1 MGKRSKNHSHYDIL
15 AESEDEGGEAPA
27 AAPRLGRMLQEV
39 ASHGSDGRIRH
50 KSTLVNV
57 PQSPSKS
64 QRRQADASLLRD
76 DNPLPEMEQPNYD
89 LREAGSDS
97 GGEDSDDEGGR
108 ELRESDDPLKQ
119 WVRDHRDEFLDELL
133 RWEGRGDHRSIEA
146 CEDCRAAKLAADNRR
161 AADVPKTDPPDAAAP
176 STEPHDPPTVP
187 HNAVPAQGDHRCT
200 DCIGGGQLL
209 CAPCLV
215 RRHRHQPLHRIQFW
229 NGEYFVPKTLRELG
243 LRMQLGHWAGY
254 EHRCPVPEPVRNDVF
269 VLIDDHGIHEVSLD
283 FCGCGSGVS
292 HNVQLLRAGLYP
304 ATTTSPRT
312 AATFSVLRR
321 FHLLSFESKCSSYE
335 FYHSLARETDNG
347 GVKPPRNRYHEWR
360 RMTREQGL
368 WGPEPGECALLCPA
382 CPHPGKNLPEGWETA
397 ADDEKFLYALF
408 LAIDAN
414 FRLKRKDVSSEEK
427 DPGLGPGWAF
437 FCEVG
442 SYMQHVEKHWKE
454 PQERSRCVAHDA
466 VDKPDKESRGTVSS
480 GIGAVDC
487 ARHNMKRPN
496 AVGDLQLGERYI
508 NMDYMFFV
516 GIKGTELLR
525 FYVSY
530 DIACQ
535 WHINIWK
542 RMMKYDHDIRFV
554 YDGKYMTFLVPK
566 FHLPAHIEACNLL
579 FSFNLMRD
587 VGQTDGEAPERGWA
601 NTNPLAGSTKEMG
614 PGSRRDHLD
623 DHFNDWNHKKIV
635 GFGRLMLRKMQE
647 AVPEMAETK
656 LALEDME
663 AALATEVVFTWTEM
677 TEAWEESFKT
687 PWEEVTKP
695 PNPFESSAKDTH
707 LAKVRYDL
715 AKEAAAREEAGTEDD
730 DEVHGDMHVTE
741 CIAMGV
747 QLEEQQRVL
756 KADVAS
762 TGQHP
767 TDDQRRVMVERTSKL
782 RRKILASWVDIQTQH
797 FPSVARVREEEDRA
811 RMRAAKTQV
820 IPGVLVHEMAL
831 WLPSALMNRAGASQ
845 EESGCR
851 ASIMEYEYRLRVGQA
866 HEALDELRRLLLV
879 RTHLY
884 SKKDFQT
891 MGVKRKTRSQGVIE
905 NMTDQIQRI
914 AEQYRGARHAL
925 VTLGRVLGV
934 FDWQVVLKPL
944 LADDVRGMP
953 KAHFGDPE
961 RQAGKK
967 GKKKGKK
974 SSKRRKVK
982 HTSLSWIWLAAGR
995 AGEEGEVGGQGQ
1007 QAAMDEALR
1016 IEWARTRARS
1026 LRWSEEVRLLEE
1038 EMRRIQQFL
1047 LWQSGWWMTRVS
1059 LRSTRVRGGIVDDA
1073 QREGDAAYALR
1084 QAAGKADL
1092 CAVFAKKW
1100 AQLPAL
1106 VSDARAGRFVAT
1118 VVEEYQDVDPE
1129 RGIWDG
1135 DGEESDETTE
1145 DDDEASEDDDE

>member
-1 MGKRSKNHSHYDIL
+1 MGKHAKNHSHYNIP
-15 AESEDEGGEAPA
+15 AESEDEGGEAPS
-27 AAPRLGRMLQEV
+27 AAPHLGRMLKEIT
-39 ASHGSDGRIRH
+39 SHGSDGRVHH

-64 QRRQADASLLRD
+64 QSRWAAAPLLRD
-76 DNPLPEMEQPNYD
+76 DNPLPEMEQPIYD
-89 LREAGSDS
+89 LRETGSDS
-97 GGEDSDDEGGR
+97 GGDDSTDEGGR

-119 WVRDHRDEFLDELL
+119 WVQDHRDEFLDELL
-133 RWEGRGDHRSIEA
+133 RWEGRGDHRSIEM
-146 CEDCRAAKLAADNRR
+146 CEDCRAAEFAADK
-161 AADVPKTDPPDAAAP
+161 AQATEAPMADPPDSAAP
-176 STEPHDPPTVP
+176 SAESHDPPTAP
-187 HNAVPAQGDHRCT
+187 HNAAPAQGDHRCT
-200 DCIGGGQLL
+200 DCIGGCQLL
-209 CAPCLV
+209 CAPCLIH
-215 RRHRHQPLHRIQFW
+215 RHRHLPLHRIQFW
-229 NGEYFVPKTLRELG
+229 NRDYFVPKTLRELG
-243 LRMQLGHWAGY
+243 LHMQLGHWAGY
-254 EHRCPVPEPVRNDVF
+254 EHRCPVPEPVCSDVF
-269 VLIDDHGIHEVSLD
+269 VIIDDHGIHEVALD

-312 AATFSVLRR
+312 AATFAVLRH

-360 RMTREQGL
+360 RMTCEWRNLKMLKRAGRGHAQTGAI
-368 WGPEPGECALLCPA
+368 GTEPGKCALLCPA
-382 CPHPGKNLPEGWETA
+382 CPHPGKNLRDGWETA
-397 ADDEKFLYALF
+397 ADDERFLYALF

-427 DPGLGPGWAF
+427 DPGLGPSRAF

-487 ARHNMKRPN
+487 VRHNMKRPN
-496 AVGDLQLGERYI
+496 TVGDLQLGERYI

-542 RMMKYDHDIRFV
+542 RMMKYGHDIRFV
-554 YDGKYMTFLVPK
+554 YEGRYMTFLVPK
-566 FHLPAHIEACNLL
+566 FHLPCNLL

-587 VGQTDGEAPERGWA
+587 VGQTD
-601 NTNPLAGSTKEMG
+601 GSTKEMG

-647 AVPEMAETK
+647 AVPQMVETK
-656 LALEDME
+656 LALRDME
-663 AALATEVVFTWTEM
+663 AALATEVVFTWTKMME
-677 TEAWEESFKT
+677 TWEESFKT
-687 PWEEVTKP
+687 PWEQATKP
-695 PNPFESSAKDTH
+695 PNPFKSSVKDTH
-707 LAKVRYDL
+707 LAKVQYEL
-715 AKEAAAREEAGTEDD
+715 ASEAAARQEAGVEEDK
-730 DEVHGDMHVTE
+730 VRGDMHVTE

-747 QLEEQQRVL
+747 QLEEQQQVL
-756 KADVAS
+756 RADVAS

-782 RRKILASWVDIQTQH
+782 RRKILAWVEIQTQH
-797 FPSVARVREEEDRA
+797 FLSVTQVREEEDRA
-811 RMRAAKTQV
+811 RIRAAKTQV
-820 IPGVLVHEMAL
+820 IPGILVHEMML
-831 WLPSALMNRAGASQ
+831 WLPSALMNRAGATE

-851 ASIMEYEYRLRVGQA
+851 ASVVEYEYRLRVGQA
-866 HEALDELRRLLLV
+866 HEALNELRRLLLV

-891 MGVKRKTRSQGVIE
+891 MGVKRKSRSQTVIE
-905 NMTDQIQRI
+905 NLGTQIDRAI
-914 AEQYRGARHAL
+914 EQYRAARHAL
-925 VTLGRVLGV
+925 VTLGHVLGV
-934 FDWQVVLKPL
+934 FDWQVALKPL

-961 RQAGKK
+961 RQARGK
-967 GKKKGKK
+967 GKKHKGKR
-974 SSKRRKVK
+974 SSKRRKVMK
-982 HTSLSWIWLAAGR
+982 KALSWIWLAAGS
-995 AGEEGEVGGQGQ
+995 AGEGGEAGEQGQ
-1007 QAAMDEALR
+1007 QAVMDEAL
-1016 IEWARTRARS
+1016 RARS

-1047 LWQSGWWMTRVS
+1047 LWQSGWWMTRVG
-1059 LRSTRVRGGIVDDA
+1059 LRSTRVHGGVVDDA
-1073 QREGDAAYALR
+1073 QREGDTAYALR
-1084 QAAGKADL
+1084 QAAARSDL
-1092 CAVFAKKW
+1092 CGVFATKW
-1100 AQLPAL
+1100 AHLPAF
-1106 VSDARAGRFVAT
+1106 VSDGRAGRLVGTA
-1118 VVEEYQDVDPE
+1118 VEEAQDAAAE
-1129 RGIWDG
+1129 GETWDG
-1135 DGEESDETTE
+1135 EGEESDETTE
-1145 DDDEASEDDDE
+1145 DEDG